1 MWIRGPALV
10 LLVAALA
17 LTGCAPDDPGSPLD
31 APGVDATIELT
42 APAATGGGSI
52 PTFEWSAVDGAS
64 AYRLV
69 VQNADGNA
77 TWAWE
82 GAETSIPLGA
92 VDGREVGHGG
102 PVLTEGSSWSV
113 VALDAGGH
121 VIAVSK
127 LRPASP

>member
-1 MWIRGPALV
+1 MSRGRR
-10 LLVAALA
+10 
-17 LTGCAPDDPGSPLD
+17 DDRAD
-31 APGVDATIELT
+31 RTRY
-42 APAATGGGSI
+42 ATGVGSI
-52 PTFEWSAVDGAS
+52 PTFEWSAVEGAT
-64 AYRLV
+64 AYRLAV
-69 VQNADGNA
+69 LNADGNA

-92 VDGREVGHGG
+92 VVGREVGHGG

-127 LRPASP
+127 LRPVSP